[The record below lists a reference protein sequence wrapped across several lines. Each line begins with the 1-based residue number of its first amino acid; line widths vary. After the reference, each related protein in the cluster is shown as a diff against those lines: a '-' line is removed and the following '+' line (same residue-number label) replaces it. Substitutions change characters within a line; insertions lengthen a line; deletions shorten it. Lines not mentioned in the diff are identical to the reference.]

1 MKNIL
6 VYFQEFVNNGKP
18 CSDKLQNIFTN
29 VIQFNPYSGM
39 YEQKEPI
46 TLDHNSRMVKR
57 LIEVVRK
64 DVEKEMRTNIA
75 GNFYTKYD

>member
-1 MKNIL
+1 METLFHYIIQL
-6 VYFQEFVNNGKP
+6 QTA
-18 CSDKLQNIFTN
+18 DKLYDISTN

-46 TLDHNSRMVKR
+46 TLDPNSRMAKR

-64 DVEKEMRTNIA
+64 DIEKEMRTNIA
-75 GNFYTKYD
+75 GNFYTNYE